1 MLHFKEK
8 KNLCLFYFLS
18 KRAIADTVGLRHVSI
33 TQINSKGIEVYYL
46 DYYKRQIF
54 T

>member
-1 MLHFKEK
+1 MLPHFKEK
-8 KNLCLFYFLS
+8 KPLPFLS

-46 DYYKRQIF
+46 D
-54 T
+54 